1 MKTNRNPIFLLSGVV
16 VAAIALSS
24 CGSAAEKATTQG
36 DASSRVVAG
45 GATPT
50 ASASTEEAP
59 APDAVTVEDYGFTQ
73 FPKSEF
79 GPPTGTYGV
88 VISNSGEQIATNVQV
103 QIGLEDASGVVV
115 DSRDAYIAVILPK
128 TSVALSGANIEA
140 TGVKKMTVQA
150 LPGTYE
156 SLEEEPANFEVSKV
170 TTRAQ
175 EYGGLK
181 TTAVVTSPFTKDLK
195 ELQVVAIYRDGKG
208 KVVGGDFTFL
218 NFIPAKGRATVSIDS
233 FAGFE
238 EAPAKT
244 DVYVAMSTLTLLE

>member
-103 QIGLEDASGVVV
+103 QI
-115 DSRDAYIAVILPK
+115 I
-128 TSVALSGANIEA
+128 TSAPALSPVE
-140 TGVKKMTVQA
+140 TSTSRSSCRRRPWPCLVRT
-150 LPGTYE
+150 
-156 SLEEEPANFEVSKV
+156 SRRPAS
-170 TTRAQ
+170 R
-175 EYGGLK
+175 
-181 TTAVVTSPFTKDLK
+181 
-195 ELQVVAIYRDGKG
+195 R
-208 KVVGGDFTFL
+208 
-218 NFIPAKGRATVSIDS
+218 
-233 FAGFE
+233 
-238 EAPAKT
+238 
-244 DVYVAMSTLTLLE
+244 